1 MPDLQNPSPPSDRW
15 EELAASLLEA
25 SLTGVPWREQSLD
38 ELVAAALSSEAAVA
52 AAASRA
58 LFSVLVEGL
67 ADPFEP
73 RLCDTYAA
81 LFARV
86 LQLAYPQ
93 LDAAAI
99 QRRYELIRK
108 PRAIRQ
114 RDSEVGKVF
123 VLSRVT
129 LGADAAIT
137 SVMLDAAH
145 RRFPDARI
153 YLAGSRKAWELFE
166 QADWVLHQPVAYTRS
181 GLLRD
186 RLAASASL
194 GAVLDDPQAI
204 VIDPDSRLSQLGLVP
219 MADASRYYFFES
231 RSAGG
236 EATES
241 LYTLARRWA
250 AETFEVANVQ
260 PFLAPAASP
269 DPEPGPYISVSLGVG
284 DNLAKRVA
292 GDFEPQLIRELASL
306 GVPVWIDEGAGDQ
319 ERGRVHQ
326 AVAAAG
332 DKRHLIRIWSGA
344 YAPFARRI
352 LDSSL
357 YVGYDSAGQHVAAVG
372 GVPLVTVF
380 AGAVSDRMFQRWTP
394 ESDAPVGMIR
404 VLSQTPVQVLQETLA
419 SILSSRAHL
428 Q

>member
-1 MPDLQNPSPPSDRW
+1 MPDCRETSPTNNRW
-15 EELAASLLEA
+15 EDLAATLLEA
-25 SLTGVPWREQSLD
+25 SLSGVRWSEQALD
-38 ELVAAALSSEAAVA
+38 ELAAAALSPDTAVA
-52 AAASRA
+52 GAASSA

-73 RLCDTYAA
+73 RLCDTYAT
-81 LFARV
+81 LFAKV
-86 LQLAYPQ
+86 LQHAFPRW
-93 LDAAAI
+93 DSAAL
-99 QRRYELIRK
+99 QRRYELIRQ

-114 RDSEVGKVF
+114 PDSEVNKVF

-166 QADWVLHQPVAYTRS
+166 QAGWVLHQPLAYTRS

-186 RLAASASL
+186 RLNASASL
-194 GAVLDDPQAI
+194 GAALDDPQAI

-219 MADASRYYFFES
+219 LGDASRYYFFES

-236 EATES
+236 QGAGS

-250 AETFEVANVQ
+250 AETFEVANAR
-260 PFLAPAASP
+260 PFLAPAPSP
-269 DPEPGPYISVSLGVG
+269 DPESAPYLSVSLGVG

-292 GDFEPQLIRELASL
+292 GDFEPQLIRELVSL
-306 GVPVWIDEGAGDQ
+306 GLPVWIDEGAGEQ
-319 ERGRVHQ
+319 ERDRVHQ

-332 DKRHLIRIWSGA
+332 ERRHLIRIWSGA

-394 ESDAPVGMIR
+394 ESNAPVSMVR
-404 VLSQTPVQVLQETLA
+404 VTSQTPGQVLQETLA
-419 SILSSRAHL
+419 SVRFTYSG
-428 Q
+428 